1 MPGPLKALRSAL
13 SLAAVLVWLLG
24 GGSILLYGFFLPATW
39 IRPSRRRALIS
50 SYMKIMATGIFA
62 LFETGGARFQRV
74 GRVPTGEPVLILM
87 NHQSILDILSITL
100 LADPYVPAFVPRRRY
115 ARWYVPL
122 VAPSIW
128 LLECPVV
135 DPERKPK
142 AALATLRKAALDQR
156 HGLLL
161 FPEGHRSVDGE
172 VGPFHTAGTQMVLRT
187 RRLPVWV
194 VVSDGFWSGRRL
206 VDFILNVDKVQGR
219 TEVVGC
225 FTPPDAEEEIPGFVA
240 KMREVIV
247 ERLREMRARSHAGI

>member
-1 MPGPLKALRSAL
+1 MPGPVRALRSVL
-13 SLAAVLVWLLG
+13 SLTAVLVWLLG

-39 IRPSRRRALIS
+39 VRPSKRRALVS
-50 SYMKIMATGIFA
+50 AYMKIMAGGIFA
-62 LFETGGARFQRV
+62 LFKAGGATFHRR
-74 GRVPTGEPVLILM
+74 GRIPTGEPALILM
-87 NHQSILDILSITL
+87 NHQSILDILSVTL

-142 AALATLRKAALDQR
+142 AALATLKRAALEHR
-156 HGLLL
+156 HGLLV

-172 VGPFHTAGTQMVLRT
+172 VGPFHTAGTQVILRA

-206 VDFILNVDKVQGR
+206 VDFIFNVDRVQGQ

-225 FTPPDAEEEIPGFVA
+225 FTPPEDADEIPAFVA
-240 KMREVIV
+240 RMREVIV
-247 ERLREMRARSHAGI
+247 ERLHEMRARPHAGL

>member
-1 MPGPLKALRSAL
+1 MPGPVRALRSAL
-13 SLAAVLVWLLG
+13 SLAAVLTWLLG

-39 IRPSRRRALIS
+39 VRPSKRRAVIS
-50 SYMKIMATGIFA
+50 AYMKIMARGIFA
-62 LFETGGARFQRV
+62 LFGAGGASFRRS
-74 GRVPTGEPVLILM
+74 GRIPTGEPALILM
-87 NHQSILDILSITL
+87 NHQSILDILTVTL

-122 VAPSIW
+122 VAPSIR

-142 AALATLRKAALDQR
+142 AALAILRKAALEQR

-172 VGPFHTAGTQMVLRT
+172 VGQFHTAGTQMILRT

-206 VDFILNVDKVQGR
+206 IDFVLNVDRVQGR
-219 TEVVGC
+219 SEVVGR
-225 FTPPDAEEEIPGFVA
+225 FDPPAAEDELPAFIA
-240 KMREVIV
+240 RMREVII
-247 ERLREMRARSHAGI
+247 ERGREMRTRPHGV